1 MFGFCA
7 ILGHL
12 GGGGAGFLGFLR
24 KKWGKCGKIG
34 VVGSVAEWLKAH
46 AWKACERGD
55 SFRRFESSRF
65 RQILCKFVF
74 FLVRSIIDSASL
86 EENTNLL

>member
-12 GGGGAGFLGFLR
+12 GGGEAGFLGFLR

-46 AWKACERGD
+46 AWKACERG
-55 SFRRFESSRF
+55 
-65 RQILCKFVF
+65 
-74 FLVRSIIDSASL
+74 
-86 EENTNLL
+86 